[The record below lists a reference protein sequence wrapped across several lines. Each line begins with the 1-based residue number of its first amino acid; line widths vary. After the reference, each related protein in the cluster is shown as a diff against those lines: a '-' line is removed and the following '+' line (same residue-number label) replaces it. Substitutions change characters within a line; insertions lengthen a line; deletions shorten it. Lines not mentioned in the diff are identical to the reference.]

1 MKRSFSRTSLLVAA
15 IGVAAMPLAG
25 CYAKKSFVE
34 TEFAKVRSEM
44 QQGDQAVD
52 QKATAGL
59 AETNNR
65 VGGLASRMDAVES
78 DLQKIRT
85 ELSDLNV
92 KVTRLNGLI
101 AFDVPVH
108 FDYDRA
114 DLREADQAV
123 LKRFAS
129 VVQEYYPTALL
140 TAEGYTDPSGSTSYN
155 LRLGQKR
162 ADAVRMHLVNQGGLR
177 TDRVRTVSYGEAT
190 NRLIDRKAKGPGTA
204 GMENRRVVIVLDYV
218 GTAVGI
224 APPVITN

>member
-1 MKRSFSRTSLLVAA
+1 MISGNPRRRLLLAGLAVA
-15 IGVAAMPLAG
+15 VLPSVG
-25 CYAKKSFVE
+25 CYAKKSYVE
-34 TEFAKVRSEM
+34 TEFAKVRTEM
-44 QQGDQAVD
+44 QQGDQAID
-52 QKATAGL
+52 QRQTAAL
-59 AETNNR
+59 AETNSR
-65 VGGLASRMDAVES
+65 VGTLSTRMDAVES

-108 FDYDRA
+108 FDFNKA
-114 DLREADQAV
+114 DLRDADQAV
-123 LKRFAS
+123 LKQFAA
-129 VVQEYYPTALL
+129 VVQEFYPTALL
-140 TAEGYTDPSGSTSYN
+140 TAEGYTDPAGSTSYN

-162 ADAVRMHLVNQGGLR
+162 AEAVRMHLVNQGGLR